1 MSKAFLTLSVPS
13 ALIVASG
20 GYLHAEPTNH
30 DHLRANDIET
40 EILEVTEKEPIF
52 GKKGYKTWYIQGAA
66 ATTLDNLEP
75 DPRRFGL
82 VGVGISEFLF
92 NRHSI
97 NLEFNTIYFDQPG
110 ENAIGFN
117 LALLGRWHFVQK
129 ENWSTYFDA
138 GAGVMGTTMSMY
150 IRMELS
156 YPGVQVLC
164 ENHQLYNVL
173 ITAHAFL
180 MIFFMV
186 MPVLIGGFGNWL
198 VPILIGAP
206 DMAFPRLNNLSL
218 WFLVPSLVLLLL
230 SALVETGVGTG

>member
-1 MSKAFLTLSVPS
+1 MRVNLPKNFS
-13 ALIVASG
+13 IIRNE
-20 GYLHAEPTNH
+20 HAHFVERWLYST
-30 DHLRANDIET
+30 DHKDIGSMYF
-40 EILEVTEKEPIF
+40 IF
-52 GKKGYKTWYIQGAA
+52 G
-66 ATTLDNLEP
+66 
-75 DPRRFGL
+75 
-82 VGVGISEFLF
+82 
-92 NRHSI
+92 
-97 NLEFNTIYFDQPG
+97 
-110 ENAIGFN
+110 
-117 LALLGRWHFVQK
+117 AL
-129 ENWSTYFDA
+129 
-138 GAGVMGTTMSMY
+138 AGVMGTAMSMY

>member
-1 MSKAFLTLSVPS
+1 MSKALITLSITS
-13 ALIVASG
+13 TLLFAST
-20 GYLHAEPTNH
+20 GYTHAEPTNS
-30 DHLRANDIET
+30 DHLRANDVET
-40 EILEVTEKEPIF
+40 EIEATDLEPIF

-110 ENAIGFN
+110 ENAVGFN

-138 GAGVMGTTMSMY
+138 GAGVMGTTNDVP
-150 IRMELS
+150 RQAAAFNFTPQLGG
-156 YPGVQVLC
+156 GVSLK
-164 ENHQLYNVL
+164 
-173 ITAHAFL
+173 
-180 MIFFMV
+180 
-186 MPVLIGGFGNWL
+186 
-198 VPILIGAP
+198 
-206 DMAFPRLNNLSL
+206 LNQDRH
-218 WFLVPSLVLLLL
+218 LLLGL
-230 SALVETGVGTG
+230 RWHHISHGETHGRNPGRDSLMGYVRLDMPR